1 MRILW
6 VHNVPPGLESAGQFI
21 FTLADAMREVGTA
34 VDLFSTGSLRS
45 VMRLAAARRKVSK
58 LSEDYDL
65 VHAQFGT
72 ACAYAA
78 ARSRC
83 PRIVSLRGTEMLG
96 CDTGPLWCRM
106 HGVASRWL
114 THSSIHR
121 FHRVIVMSHRMRD
134 DLSRVHNRAS
144 GVEILPDGI
153 DLAKFAPMDRSH
165 ARRELGFA
173 GDTRPWVLFA
183 SLRTNNPVKRSE
195 LALAAFRRASVRRPD
210 LVLKTLSGRPHQEVP
225 LWMSASNVLL
235 LTSTREG
242 WPNVVKESLAC
253 NVPFVATDVSDL
265 KRISDQEPSCFVG
278 PANPDALAEGILNAI
293 GAPSSESLRRQ
304 VQFMERTA
312 IARRLCEIYEMSLVA
327 PRCAAA

>member
-1 MRILW
+1 MKILW
-6 VHNVPPGLESAGQFI
+6 VHNVPPDVESAGQFI
-21 FTLADAMREVGTA
+21 FTLADSMREVGTA
-34 VDLFSTGSLRS
+34 VDLFATGSLRS
-45 VMRLAAARRKVSK
+45 VTRLAAARRKVTK
-58 LSEDYDL
+58 LSENYDL

-72 ACAYAA
+72 ACAYAV

-96 CDTGPLWCRM
+96 CDTGSLWCRM

-114 THSSIHR
+114 TRSSIRR
-121 FHRVIVMSHRMRD
+121 FHQVIVMSHRMRD

-144 GVEILPDGI
+144 GVEVLPDGI
-153 DLAKFAPMDRSH
+153 DLVKFAPMVRGE
-165 ARRELGFA
+165 ARRKLGFA

-183 SLRTNNPVKRSE
+183 SLRTNNPVKRPD
-195 LALAAFRRASVRRPD
+195 LALAAFRRASLRRPD
-210 LVLKTLSGRPHQEVP
+210 LVLKTLSGRPHEEVP

-265 KRISDQEPSCFVG
+265 ARIAEKEPSCFVG
-278 PANPDALAEGILNAI
+278 PANLDALAEGILNAI
-293 GAPSSESLRRQ
+293 GAPPTETLRRH
-304 VQFMERTA
+304 VRFMERTA
-312 IARRLCEIYEMSLVA
+312 IARQLCEIYKKSLVSV
-327 PRCAAA
+327 RCAAA